1 MTQDDE
7 GNITTEA
14 MDDYE
19 LMPAQE
25 VSEARA
31 KRFYDRVR
39 RSIHAFLDRRGS
51 TVGKA
56 GDYLLL
62 VPDVFILLV
71 RLARDSRVSGKNKV
85 LLGTGIAYYLFPFD
99 VMPEALLG
107 PMGWMDDLLFG
118 VYILSRMLLDTDV
131 AVLREH
137 WSGREDL
144 LAMIR
149 RVIGAADQLGVPSK
163 FVNRVKKMTK

>member
-7 GNITTEA
+7 PIETTA
-14 MDDYE
+14 DDDSE
-19 LMPAQE
+19 LIPQGPISE
-25 VSEARA
+25 VRA
-31 KRFYDRVR
+31 NRFYDRVR
-39 RSIHAFLDRRGS
+39 RGVHDFIARRGS
-51 TVGKA
+51 TAGKA
-56 GDYLLL
+56 SDYLLL
-62 VPDVFILLV
+62 APDVFMLLV

-85 LLGTGIAYYLFPFD
+85 LLGTGIAYYIFPLD
-99 VMPEALLG
+99 VMPEAILG

-118 VYILSRMLLDTDV
+118 VYILSRLLLDTDV

-144 LAMIR
+144 LSMIR
-149 RVIGAADQLGVPSK
+149 RVIGAADEMGVPSK

>member
-7 GNITTEA
+7 VFETT
-14 MDDYE
+14 DDDDFE
-19 LMPAQE
+19 LMPKE
-25 VSEARA
+25 PISETRA
-31 KRFYDRVR
+31 NRFYDRIR
-39 RSIHAFLDRRGS
+39 RSIHDFIARRGT

-62 VPDVFILLV
+62 VPDVFMLLV
-71 RLARDSRVSGKNKV
+71 RLARDSRVSGKNKM
-85 LLGTGIAYYLFPFD
+85 LLGTGIAYYIFPLD
-99 VMPEALLG
+99 VIPEALLG

-118 VYILSRMLLDTDV
+118 VYILSRLLLDTDV

-149 RVIGAADQLGVPSK
+149 RVIGAADQMGVPSK
-163 FVNRVKKMTK
+163 FVNRVKKMTR

>member
-1 MTQDDE
+1 MTRDDE
-7 GNITTEA
+7 EPFETTA
-14 MDDYE
+14 DDDSE
-19 LMPAQE
+19 LIPAE
-25 VSEARA
+25 PISDARA
-31 KRFYDRVR
+31 NRYYDRVR
-39 RSIHAFLDRRGS
+39 RSVHDFIARRGS
-51 TVGKA
+51 TAGKA
-56 GDYLLL
+56 SDYLLL
-62 VPDVFILLV
+62 APDVFMLLV

-85 LLGTGIAYYLFPFD
+85 LLGTGIAYYIFPLD

-118 VYILSRMLLDTDV
+118 VYILSRLLLDTDV

-144 LAMIR
+144 LSMIR
-149 RVIGAADQLGVPSK
+149 RVIGAADEMGVPSK